1 MRMKKQKRKEKR
13 GSAPGPSGAG
23 VGARKRKVTTKGS
36 RILGFTLIFN
46 LFSFT
51 CFSEVLA

>member
-1 MRMKKQKRKEKR
+1 MGMTEQKTKRKEER
-13 GSAPGPSGAG
+13 G
-23 VGARKRKVTTKGS
+23 KRKVTTKGS